1 MSIKVKFISEV
12 EVKSEKRLSKAAR
25 EAGIRL
31 DYPCDGKGKCGKC
44 RIKVLEGK
52 LNDPTEREVKLL
64 GEEKLK
70 EGYRLACQARILEN
84 SVIEAI
90 SLHKD

>member
-12 EVKSEKRLSKAAR
+12 EVKNEKRLSKAAK
-25 EAGIRL
+25 EAGIKI

-44 RIKVLEGK
+44 RVKITKGK
-52 LNDPTEREVKLL
+52 LDDPTDEEVKLL

-70 EGYRLACQARILEN
+70 KGYRLACQARLLGD
-84 SVIEAI
+84 SVIETI
-90 SLHKD
+90 ND